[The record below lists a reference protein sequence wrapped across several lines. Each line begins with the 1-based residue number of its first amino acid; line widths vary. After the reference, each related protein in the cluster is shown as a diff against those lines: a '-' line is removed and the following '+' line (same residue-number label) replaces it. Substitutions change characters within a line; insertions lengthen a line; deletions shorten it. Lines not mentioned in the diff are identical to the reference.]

1 MKKAIKIKKAIALLM
16 VVAVILCTSAAAL
29 ADMGENKENTAP
41 ISEANET
48 EVVTEDTLGAAAMDM
63 IIEYGV
69 QLVFTLLMTLIGAL
83 GAWLA
88 AVAGKNKKMQNVAN
102 AIDELVDAT
111 KTTVGSLQ
119 QTVVDG
125 LKAASKDNKLTED
138 EIKMLGVQLKEKTLQ
153 KLSEPAL
160 KVLEAAGIDAEAW
173 IEDAAEDWINTIKRE
188 SGTYIASAIAATE

>member
-1 MKKAIKIKKAIALLM
+1 MKKVIKIKKAIALLM
-16 VVAVILCTSAAAL
+16 VVAVILCTSAVAL
-29 ADMGENKENTAP
+29 ADMGENKKNTAP

-48 EVVTEDTLGAAAMDM
+48 EVVTEDALGAAAMDM
-63 IIEYGV
+63 VIEYGV

-160 KVLEAAGIDAEAW
+160 KVLEAAGVDAEVW

-188 SGTYIASAIAATE
+188 SGTYIESAISATE